1 MFFLIFFPIIVALV
15 FSVIALRHGVKQKD
29 ASIVFESTPIVGFI
43 VWAVIVFM
51 EFIMLCLYGFAKW
64 LGF

>member
-1 MFFLIFFPIIVALV
+1 MFFLMFFPIIVAFI
-15 FSVIALRHGVKQKD
+15 FSIIALRHGVKQKD
-29 ASIVFESTPIVGFI
+29 NSIIFESTPIVGFV